1 MRRRITIGWAG
12 ASSSKRYPRSNHSRP
27 SEQQRPRY
35 TIVNSLCRSDPSHS
49 FPDEPLSPFFYLQ
62 TPSLGPAVRHTGRR
76 AHGTDHLENPPV
88 VSKSQALAQHCPS
101 QPEME
106 TLIVY
111 VIPQRGKQSLPR
123 LAPTRPTMTEYPAAS
138 TQFRYCRSRSTT
150 ETPTGHT
157 GYLHYLSLSAF
168 SLPPCRME
176 LHDVGVK

>member
-1 MRRRITIGWAG
+1 LRRRITIGWTR

-49 FPDEPLSPFFYLQ
+49 FPNEPLSPFFYLQ

-88 VSKSQALAQHCPS
+88 VSKSQALAQHYPS
-101 QPEME
+101 QPAME

-123 LAPTRPTMTEYPAAS
+123 LAPTRPTK
-138 TQFRYCRSRSTT
+138 
-150 ETPTGHT
+150 TGPMLQEQIDDGDT
-157 GYLHYLSLSAF
+157 SGSYRVP
-168 SLPPCRME
+168 SLPLP
-176 LHDVGVK
+176 LGLLSPAIPDGVA